1 MRAACYWP
9 RPSSARLSSRAS
21 RAPSGEPA
29 LGERRRAA
37 ASEQHGNVDAENEQ
51 RARCFASLSE
61 PGDDAEVREAGAPA
75 HLTSPRLVLVLLWLF
90 GNVLS
95 SAFDRWMVPLLGF
108 FVLPWTTLAYAAFRD
123 WARAFT

>member
-1 MRAACYWP
+1 MSGVAQPPASNMATLMP
-9 RPSSARLSSRAS
+9 RTSSAPAALPVS
-21 RAPSGEPA
+21 PSPA
-29 LGERRRAA
+29 TTPRYA
-37 ASEQHGNVDAENEQ
+37 
-51 RARCFASLSE
+51 
-61 PGDDAEVREAGAPA
+61 EAGAPA

-95 SAFDRWMVPLLGF
+95 SAFDRWIVPLLGF